1 MIIVDLSLGSIHGES
16 KGKPTDFFNALR
28 FGIHDRLQQRRDS
41 GVGVGRGVRYW
52 RPKLVLVEPIRFRRP
67 RHSYAIGFP
76 MITLIQAGVSVFG
89 LFYIDPALLAFGMI
103 FGAFAI
109 LNLIDKKRID

>member
-1 MIIVDLSLGSIHGES
+1 
-16 KGKPTDFFNALR
+16 
-28 FGIHDRLQQRRDS
+28 
-41 GVGVGRGVRYW
+41 
-52 RPKLVLVEPIRFRRP
+52 
-67 RHSYAIGFP
+67 